1 MKLNHNHNILFYV
14 LIALALIAGIF
25 YAIPVRSADG
35 EEKFAKVVWH
45 VDFGEPRRFSAML
58 TSIYN
63 MVTTYENELMDYDV
77 RIVLLSRGIRFVT
90 TDKLKGTPFEE
101 DKALAERRNN
111 LMTRLNS
118 LREVSGVKLALCEI
132 TRAAVKLDKEK
143 IMQGV
148 EMVPSGV
155 VEIARLQSEGFSY
168 LKAD

>member
-1 MKLNHNHNILFYV
+1 MNLSHKHNIVFYV
-14 LIALALIAGIF
+14 LIALALVAGLF
-25 YAIPVRSADG
+25 YAIPVRSADN
-35 EEKFAKVVWH
+35 EEKVARVVWH

-77 RIVLLSRGIRFVT
+77 RIVMLSRGIRFVT

-101 DKALAERRNN
+101 DKALAESRKN

-118 LREVSGVKLALCEI
+118 LREVFGVKLALCEI
-132 TRAAVKLDKEK
+132 TRVAVKLDKDK
-143 IMQGV
+143 IMPGV
-148 EMVPSGV
+148 ELVPSGV
-155 VEIARLQSEGFSY
+155 VEVARLQSEGFSY